1 MKSPRPNL
9 FLIGSMKSGTSTLSE
24 LLGAHPAIFMPAERE
39 PTYFVDPEVLRQG
52 WPEMWARGYWRSEDR
67 YLNLFADAGAAA
79 VIGEGSTGYSKL
91 PMYTHVAERILDFNP
106 QARFI
111 YIMRDPVER
120 TISHYWHF
128 VGSSKERRSM
138 LSAIQSN
145 PEYTD
150 VSYYA
155 RQLSEYLQHV
165 GRERIF
171 VLTLEE
177 LRANPAE
184 QMRRM
189 YAWLGVDSSFRPPGI
204 PARHVT
210 PAVVEK
216 ARGGLG
222 FLNRV
227 RRNSTYGKV
236 ARYLPRAAR
245 TLGSRLAVR
254 RVRRAEVSTEEVRA
268 YLRPLQLRQTEE
280 LARLLGRAFPE
291 WRTLYAEPGQGTSCR
306 M

>member
-1 MKSPRPNL
+1 L
-9 FLIGSMKSGTSTLSE
+9 FLIGSMKSGTSYLSE
-24 LLGAHPAIFMPAERE
+24 LLGAHPAIFMSAEKE
-39 PTYFVDPEVLRQG
+39 PTYFVDPKLLRQG
-52 WPEMWARGYWRSEDR
+52 WPRMWAQGYWKSENR
-67 YLNLFADAGAAA
+67 YLNLFAAAGHAA
-79 VIGEGSTGYSKL
+79 VIGEASTCYSKL
-91 PMYTHVAERILDFNP
+91 PMYAHVPERILDFNP

-128 VGSSKERRSM
+128 VDASKERRPM

-171 VLTLEE
+171 ALTFEE

-184 QMRRM
+184 QMSRM
-189 YAWLGVDSSFRPPGI
+189 YAWLGVDSSFRPPDI

-210 PAVVEK
+210 PAVVEQ
-216 ARGGLG
+216 ARGGIG
-222 FLNRV
+222 FLNRL
-227 RRNSTYGKV
+227 RRTSFYSKV
-236 ARYLPRAAR
+236 ALYIPRGAR
-245 TLGSRLAVR
+245 KLGSQLAVQ
-254 RVRRAEVSTEEVRA
+254 RVRRAEVSTLEVRA

-280 LARLLGRAFPE
+280 LASLLSRTFPD
-291 WRTLYAEPGQGTSCR
+291 WKTLYAEPGQDEPA
-306 M
+306 